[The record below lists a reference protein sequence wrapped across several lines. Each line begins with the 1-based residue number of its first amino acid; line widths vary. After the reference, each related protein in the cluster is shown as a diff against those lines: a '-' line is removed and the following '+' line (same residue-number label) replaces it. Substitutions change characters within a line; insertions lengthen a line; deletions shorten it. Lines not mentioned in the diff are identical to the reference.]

1 VIDPRSLH
9 QPRPTVEPA
18 VSLED
23 LRLVQLVDL
32 ACALEGQL
40 AVHLLGM
47 IYAGGEEED
56 GRDGDSS

>member
-1 VIDPRSLH
+1 MIDPRALQQSK
-9 QPRPTVEPA
+9 PAVEP

-47 IYAGGEEED
+47 IYAGSDDED
-56 GRDGDSS
+56 RDDAA

>member
-1 VIDPRSLH
+1 MIDPRPS
-9 QPRPTVEPA
+9 QQKPTIEPP

-47 IYAGGEEED
+47 IYAGADEDD
-56 GRDGDSS
+56 GRDDDGA